1 MSLVVEDG
9 TGLPDAESYASVSQA
24 DAYFAARGVVAW
36 AGTTEAKEQALRR
49 ATDYMSATFGLL
61 WRSQRSKSAQ
71 ALDWPRVGWAGVPE
85 TIKRACMELA
95 LRAQGLD
102 LAPDVGAQVKRET
115 VGPISVEYQDWA
127 RQSTRYVFVWGLLG
141 PYLRDENNIPVLRA
155 A

>member
-1 MSLVVEDG
+1 MSLVTEDG
-9 TGLPDAESYASVSQA
+9 TGLADAESYATVAAA
-24 DAYFAARGVVAW
+24 DVYFAARGVIAW
-36 AGTTEAKEQALRR
+36 DGTTEAKEQALRR
-49 ATDYMSATFGLL
+49 ATDYMGATFSRL
-61 WRSQRSKSAQ
+61 WRSSRSTVTQ
-71 ALDWPRVGWAGVPE
+71 ALDWPRIGWESVPE
-85 TIKRACMELA
+85 TIRRACMELA

-141 PYLRDENNIPVLRA
+141 PYLRDETSIPVQRA